1 MEYRDPNRPAR
12 PSPRARQNQRIQQ
25 IRQLRTVLLICAI
38 IIAVLA
44 VALTVFAVRSHRM
57 TEADVVQEKAYASL
71 SAAFASEQE
80 ARSQEG
86 SSYQAQLDEQ
96 SKAHASEKDA
106 LEATISDLNRQLSL
120 KQAAATSS
128 PSSGSSGSSGSSSD
142 LSQKTIYLTFDD
154 GPSPRTPEILKILD
168 QYGVKATFFVINGGK
183 YNHYMKDIVNAGHAI
198 ALHSY
203 THSYSTIYASES
215 AYFSDLQKISDVVY
229 EQTGVRTKLIRFPGG
244 SSNTVSRK
252 YSSGIMS
259 RLTKQVESKGYVYF
273 DWNLSS
279 GDADGNR
286 VPAQTLINN
295 CRKVPRSNSV
305 IVLMHDAS
313 AKKTTVEALPAII
326 EYYKK
331 AGCKFAKLT
340 ESSPTAHQRVLN

>member
-1 MEYRDPNRPAR
+1 MQYRDPNCPAR
-12 PSPRARQNQRIQQ
+12 PSPRARQNQRVQQ
-25 IRQLRTVLLICAI
+25 IRQLRTVLLVCAV

-44 VALTVFAVRSHRM
+44 VAVTVFAVRSHRM
-57 TEADVVQEKAYASL
+57 SDTDVVQEKAYASL
-71 SAAFASEQE
+71 SAAFASEQA
-80 ARSQEG
+80 AREQEG
-86 SSYQAQLDEQ
+86 ASYQAQLDEQ

-106 LEATISDLNRQLSL
+106 LEATISDLNRQLSV
-120 KQAAATSS
+120 KQAAATG
-128 PSSGSSGSSGSSSD
+128 PSSGSGSSGSSD

-168 QYGVKATFFVINGGK
+168 KYGVKATFFVINGGK
-183 YNHYMKDIVNAGHAI
+183 YNQYMKDIVNAGHAI

-215 AYFSDLQKISDVVY
+215 AYFDDLQKISDVVY

-252 YSSGIMS
+252 YSSGIMT

-313 AKKTTVEALPAII
+313 VKKTTVEALPSII
-326 EYYKK
+326 EYYKN

-340 ESSPTAHQRVLN
+340 ESSPTAHQRVNN